1 MQAPDKIFTAEA
13 METEKGL
20 FGLWTDKDHRDTPYA
35 EYIRKEDL
43 LEWAEEYKVELLDS
57 AKTMDTDS
65 VGKCINAGALT
76 MLDNVIDKINSL

>member
-1 MQAPDKIFTAEA
+1 MKAPDNIFVAEA

-20 FGLWTDKDHRDTPYA
+20 FGLWTDKDHRDTPYV
-35 EYIRKEDL
+35 EYIRKDAL
-43 LEWAEEYKVELLDS
+43 LEWAKEYKVELLDS

-76 MLDNVIDKINSL
+76 MLNNVIDKIESL